1 MGYLTQG
8 GVYVKF
14 LGLLAVVVT
23 AVLAVASPAAARDT
37 FTCNGVF
44 AGATY
49 DDVVVPRD
57 GECTLQ
63 NATVKGNV
71 KAPVGAYFQAT
82 GTAIG
87 GSVQADGAQTIF
99 VDTGSK
105 VSGGIRANRTA
116 QVFIYNARV
125 AGNIDV
131 KRSSATVQVCG
142 TTVTKGD
149 ISVERSSTDILIGDP
164 DAMGCAGNIVKRG
177 DLELEKNFTVIEFVV
192 RGNKITKGDL
202 EVIGNTGP
210 VRKIVEDN
218 LGGEVLRCSGN
229 GGSFVARGNKGW
241 ERKQGQCAKRSKKSG
256 KSRGR
261 R

>member
-1 MGYLTQG
+1 
-8 GVYVKF
+8 VKF

-23 AVLAVASPAAARDT
+23 AVLAVASPAAARDK

-44 AGATY
+44 TGTTY

-57 GECTLQ
+57 GQCTLLS
-63 NATVKGNV
+63 ATVKGNV
-71 KAPVGAYFQAT
+71 KAPEGAYFQAT

-116 QVFIYNARV
+116 QVFVFNARV

-149 ISVERSSTDILIGDP
+149 ISVQRSSRDILIGDP
-164 DAMGCAGNIVKRG
+164 DAVDCAGNLVKRG
-177 DLELEKNFTVIEFVV
+177 DLELVNNSADVLFVV

-210 VRKIVEDN
+210 VQKIVEDN
-218 LGGEVLRCSGN
+218 VGGEVLRCTRN
-229 GGSFVARGNKGW
+229 RGSLTVRANSRW
-241 ERKQGQCAKRSKKSG
+241 DRKKGQCAKRPKKSG
-256 KSRGR
+256 GR